1 MFSRGSLKNKMAR
14 NRYKILDTAVRL
26 IGEQGGFHQI
36 SVDEILKQS
45 NVQKSNFYYH
55 FKSKEALALAT
66 LDAMIQRVD
75 EEIWQGIL
83 QNKALSPKERLDKL
97 VETLVQQFEAS
108 QGKVGD
114 PFANLVVELKGH
126 ETEFQQK
133 VNDFFIRYS
142 AYLEGVIQEG
152 IEEDEFR
159 PSLIPREVAEA
170 ILSQIEGAYILAR
183 AYEEPAALRRN
194 IEFLIN
200 VIST

>member
-1 MFSRGSLKNKMAR
+1 MAR

-26 IGEQGGFHQI
+26 IGEQGGFHQV

-66 LDAMIQRVD
+66 LDAMIQHVD

-83 QNKALSPKERLDKL
+83 QNKTLSPKERLDKL

-159 PSLIPREVAEA
+159 QSLIPREVAEA

-183 AYEEPAALRRN
+183 AYQEPAALRRN